1 MRVLALL
8 FVAAMA
14 IALVY
19 ARLAPSD
26 PATWNIDPTDPAI
39 KPGPKG
45 YLLRANG
52 DAPAPVFD
60 AAPGILLEV
69 LEDIALMSPGT
80 ERLAGDPLRR
90 QITFLSR
97 SAVLGLP
104 DYTTVQAVAIGART
118 SLVIYARS
126 RFLPVGKSAHRA
138 RVDSWLTAL
147 GARLEAA

>member
-1 MRVLALL
+1 MRALALL
-8 FVAAMA
+8 LLAVLA
-14 IALVY
+14 IALSY

-26 PATWNIDPTDPAI
+26 PKTWNIDPTDPAI

-60 AAPGILLEV
+60 AAPGMLLEV
-69 LEDIALMSPGT
+69 LEDVALMTPGT

-90 QITFLSR
+90 QLTFLSR
-97 SAVLGLP
+97 STVLGLP

-118 SLVIYARS
+118 SLVVYARS
-126 RFLPVGKSAHRA
+126 RFLPMGKAKHKA
-138 RVDSWLTAL
+138 RVDGWLKAL
-147 GARLEAA
+147 ESRLEAA

>member
-8 FVAAMA
+8 LLVGSA
-14 IALVY
+14 IALLF

-45 YLLRANG
+45 YLMRANG
-52 DAPAPVFD
+52 DAPSPVFD
-60 AAPGILLEV
+60 AAPGMLLET
-69 LEDIALMSPGT
+69 LEDIALMTPGT

-90 QITFLSR
+90 QLTFLSR
-97 SAVLGLP
+97 SAFLGLP
-104 DYTTVQAVAIGART
+104 DYTTVQAITVGART

-126 RFLPVGKSAHRA
+126 RFLPTGKAAHKA
-138 RVDSWLTAL
+138 RVDNWLKAL
-147 GARLEAA
+147 AGRLEAA